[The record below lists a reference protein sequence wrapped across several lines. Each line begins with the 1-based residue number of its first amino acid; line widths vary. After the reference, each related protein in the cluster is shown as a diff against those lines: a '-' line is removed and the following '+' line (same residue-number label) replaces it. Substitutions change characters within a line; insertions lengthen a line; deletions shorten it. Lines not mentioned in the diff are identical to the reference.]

1 MATYQIE
8 TNQGTFE
15 IDADREPTPQ
25 DIEAYMASRD
35 SMANQASA
43 DIPLSAIELP
53 TPWGGTFNPVDAAQT
68 VKNMG
73 LEAGGAAGGQ
83 VLGAGTGPLA
93 PVAVPLLGG
102 VGSTLGNVAA
112 QLTTPGK
119 DFSWGEAGGAFVAGT
134 VPGASLAKAGGKELV
149 KAGAKAAAM
158 NYGAKAAETVIER
171 GELPTTG
178 ESVMAVGA
186 GLAAPVVSKAA
197 GKAFGS
203 PEAPVTRG
211 VQEDIYASIAEMQKL
226 GVKDGRG
233 RVIKSVVVDPGSI
246 HDKTPSVAKL
256 FAGRAALNQ
265 EASVMNAD
273 AINAAAREAIGLSA
287 DARPLSRETIK
298 SVINEAYEPYQKIQ
312 AIQKQAK
319 AQLATLEKQALTE
332 ASGHGA
338 HLQMDNP
345 DFHRLA
351 DPLRVQAAADVDALK
366 LARIGAHRE
375 MEKIHSQA
383 PDASYDKF
391 RAYKDEAEAL
401 SDAIEKAAELS
412 GDKDLLKRLKASRV
426 RIAQGYNLMN
436 AVSLNGIVDA
446 RKLASQMSAGA
457 PLSGNLE
464 KLARFADAVSKD
476 VIPINRAGDPNINQL
491 TGQIGLSAAAVNPQT
506 GLLALG
512 MPFFGKKARERLLAD
527 DFQQNM
533 FLTKR
538 ENPVNRFMENLGRI
552 GTMKAGRSVFLPE
565 PVETQ

>member
-35 SMANQASA
+35 SMANQAPA
-43 DIPLSAIELP
+43 DVPLSMIPVP
-53 TPWGGTFNPVDAAQT
+53 TPWGGKFNPIEAAQT

-83 VLGAGTGPLA
+83 ALGVGTGPLA
-93 PVAVPLLGG
+93 PVAVPALGA
-102 VGSTLGNVAA
+102 VGGFLGNVAG

-119 DFSWGEAGGAFVAGT
+119 DFSWGEAGGAFVAGS
-134 VPGASLAKAGGKELV
+134 VPGASLAKAGGKVLV
-149 KAGAKAAAM
+149 KEGLKAAAT
-158 NYGAKAAETVIER
+158 NYGAKATETLIDR
-171 GELPTTG
+171 GELPSAG
-178 ESVMAVGA
+178 EAMMATGA
-186 GLAAPVVSKAA
+186 GAVAPVIGKVS
-197 GKAFGS
+197 GKAMGS
-203 PEAPVTRG
+203 PETAINRG
-211 VQEDIYASIAEMQKL
+211 VQADIYDSIAEMQKL

-233 RVIKSVVVDPGSI
+233 RVIKSVVVDPGSV
-246 HDKTPSVAKL
+246 HDKTPSAAKL

-287 DARPLSRETIK
+287 EARPLSRETIK
-298 SVINEAYEPYQKIQ
+298 AVINEAYEPYSKIQ

-338 HLQMDNP
+338 QLQMDSP
-345 DFHRLA
+345 EFHRMA
-351 DPLRVQAAADVDALK
+351 DPLRVQAAADVDQLK
-366 LARIGAHRE
+366 LSRINAHRE
-375 MEKIHSQA
+375 MEKIHAQA

-391 RAYKDEAEAL
+391 RAYKDEAEAI

-426 RIAQGYNLMN
+426 RIASSYNLMN

-446 RKLASQMSAGA
+446 RKLASQMEHGA
-457 PLSGNLE
+457 PLSGNLQ

-491 TGQIGLSAAAVNPQT
+491 TGQIGFGATAVNPST
-506 GLLALG
+506 GVLALG
-512 MPFFGKKARERLLAD
+512 MPFVGRKARERLLAD
-527 DFQQNM
+527 EFQRNM
-533 FLTKR
+533 FATKR
-538 ENPVNRFMENLGRI
+538 ENPVNRFMENLGRL
-552 GTMKAGRSVFLPE
+552 GTMTAGRSVFLPE
-565 PVETQ
+565 PVEGR